1 MRAGKRAMR
10 RKDDGL
16 DDSVAFAHR
25 AKDMETWDMEAWLAR
40 KAPRAR
46 KSPAEMIRPGHIAH
60 MLDIAANRDDASGY
74 LGFP

>member
-1 MRAGKRAMR
+1 MR

-46 KSPAEMIRPGHIAH
+46 KSPAEMIRPGHRARTFVVATI
-60 MLDIAANRDDASGY
+60 RDDVSGY